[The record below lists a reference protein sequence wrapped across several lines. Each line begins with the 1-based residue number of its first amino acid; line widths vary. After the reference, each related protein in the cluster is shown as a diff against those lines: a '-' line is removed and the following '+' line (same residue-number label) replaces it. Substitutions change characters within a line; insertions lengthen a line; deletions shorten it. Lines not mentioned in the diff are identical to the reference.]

1 MKGAFRLS
9 YDHDHIAFI
18 IFLCLFAFIQSL
30 HHSIYGIFWSG
41 QMSADGSVFTEASF
55 SSLLFSLVREEQ
67 ELFAVTMYLH
77 AKVTVYDGVRGC
89 VSVCVRWESEFF
101 LNWPLLGMFLMLK
114 QKQVWLRMR
123 CRVTVNLPTLR
134 TQSFRLKGW
143 FRFPQNNCRPCN
155 TGHKKSEIINT

>member
-1 MKGAFRLS
+1 MTGGYSKWWKVLLDYYMIMAIQLLS
-9 YDHDHIAFI
+9 SFYVY
-18 IFLCLFAFIQSL
+18 LRCIQSL
-30 HHSIYGIFWSG
+30 HHNIYIFWSG

-101 LNWPLLGMFLMLK
+101 PKLASPWHVFDAEAETGLTEDEVMGNGEP
-114 QKQVWLRMR
+114 
-123 CRVTVNLPTLR
+123 
-134 TQSFRLKGW
+134 SH
-143 FRFPQNNCRPCN
+143 PQNMIFQIQRMVLISS
-155 TGHKKSEIINT
+155 K